1 MLVNTNVITNEKL
14 FVLDCEKLTTKS
26 SKFHFAKYRNYKS
39 TTRHALQNLEPPC
52 ILHDIYYTTFSSTD
66 VKVTTPCMASQ
77 KYFEMYKLKRNF
89 TLDVKGFRRDLRQA
103 ARAI

>member
-14 FVLDCEKLTTKS
+14 LVLDCEKLTTKS

-52 ILHDIYYTTFSSTD
+52 ILHDIYNTTFSSTD
-66 VKVTTPCMASQ
+66 VKVTTTIHGITNI
-77 KYFEMYKLKRNF
+77 F
-89 TLDVKGFRRDLRQA
+89 
-103 ARAI
+103 